1 MIPFLK
7 EPEKVNPG
15 TQAAIGLGYQML
27 AAMAIFVGGGYY
39 LDRRRGGG
47 HLFTLIGVGLA
58 FLYGG
63 YEVWKLVR
71 MMNREEEERQQRL
84 RRPPDSEPKA

>member
-1 MIPFLK
+1 MPLIVPNGS
-7 EPEKVNPG
+7 EKGRPNRG

-39 LDRRRGGG
+39 LDARRGGG
-47 HLFTLIGVGLA
+47 HLYVLIGVGLA

-71 MMNREEEERQQRL
+71 MINEEEERN
-84 RRPPDSEPKA
+84 RREKRPT

>member
-27 AAMAIFVGGGYY
+27 AAMGVFVGGGWY
-39 LDRRRGGG
+39 LDHRRGGG
-47 HLFTLIGVGLA
+47 HLFTLIGVALA
-58 FLYGG
+58 FVYGG

-71 MMNREEEERQQRL
+71 MMNREEEERQK
-84 RRPPDSEPKA
+84 RPPEPPKPT